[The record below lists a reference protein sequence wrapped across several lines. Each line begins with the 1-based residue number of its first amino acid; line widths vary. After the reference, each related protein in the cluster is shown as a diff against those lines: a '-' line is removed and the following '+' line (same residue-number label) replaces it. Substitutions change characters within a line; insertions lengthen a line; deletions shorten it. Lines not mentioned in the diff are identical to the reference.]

1 MQLRHTNTKSKRLE
15 ARISTEQ
22 KRLFQHAANLLGQ
35 SLTDFAINIL
45 QKEAKKIIKEH
56 EIMQLF
62 FRDQEIFIDAMLRP
76 HKPNKRLQK
85 AVKHY
90 NNKAPRDENA

>member
-1 MQLRHTNTKSKRLE
+1 MQLRHANTKSKRLE

-56 EIMQLF
+56 EILQLF
-62 FRDQEIFIDAMLRP
+62 FRDQEIFVEAMLRP

-85 AVKHY
+85 AIKLY
-90 NNKAPRDENA
+90 NKKATKDENA